1 MHTVRDRIP
10 EPIVSGA
17 LVKRMA
23 LLTASTWAVALTV
36 MTAGTAI
43 PIIIKHNPQLA
54 PSTLSKVATLVLVFG
69 PLVVAV
75 VLTLVITHVYKK
87 KITEH
92 YQQLQQQQE
101 QQSTADAAVRLDGD
115 QQGVRKGEDAV

>member
-10 EPIVSGA
+10 EPVVSGA

-23 LLTASTWAVALTV
+23 LLTAATWAVALTV

-43 PIIIKHNPQLA
+43 PIIIKHNPQLT

-75 VLTLVITHVYKK
+75 LLTFVITHVYKK

-92 YQQLQQQQE
+92 YQQLQQQQ
-101 QQSTADAAVRLDGD
+101 QATADAAVRLEED
-115 QQGVRKGEDAV
+115 QQGVRKGQDAV